1 MQFKAKA
8 TRNVLYEQED
18 VEGGDEDMA
27 HHDRSQ
33 GGKKVGNGK
42 RQDKTSNHASRSS
55 KGDSGKRSK
64 PWGRRKKS
72 KHRDASSDEE
82 EAVQGPQLTNI
93 MQIMEQQQR

>member
-18 VEGGDEDMA
+18 VEGGDKEA

-33 GGKKVGNGK
+33 AGKKAGNGK
-42 RQDKTSNHASRSS
+42 TRDKNSNHASRSS
-55 KGDSGKRSK
+55 KSDSGKKSK
-64 PWGRRKKS
+64 PWGRRKKG